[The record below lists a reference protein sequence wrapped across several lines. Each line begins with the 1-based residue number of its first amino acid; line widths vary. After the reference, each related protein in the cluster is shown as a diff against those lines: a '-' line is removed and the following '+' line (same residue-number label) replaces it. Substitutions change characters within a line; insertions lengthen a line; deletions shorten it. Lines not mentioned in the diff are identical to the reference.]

1 VFLIDSIEMQERDRF
16 QDVEHN
22 VLPKKLHPGLIR
34 AWFHPRIK
42 SDDTLFAIMLDA
54 ARKGEP

>member
-1 VFLIDSIEMQERDRF
+1 LIDSIETQERDRF

-22 VLPKKLHPGLIR
+22 VLPKKLHPGLI
-34 AWFHPRIK
+34 PGVVPSSDQ
-42 SDDTLFAIMLDA
+42 SDDTLFGIMLDA